1 MKLTQREIAPSLGY
15 QDIVHVV
22 LVNDTTQDTYGS
34 SYKGTIQQIIDLAP
48 KDSYVTGGTH
58 NQNYGITT
66 FTNSTGTTFDVSGY
80 FKPSD
85 DIYVT
90 GGTYV
95 NNTGIITFQN
105 NKDGLFQVD
114 GFFKPSDDVYVSG
127 VTFNPFSYSLTISR
141 NDGIDFLAD
150 LSVLSND
157 VRVTGGTYNPSNGIA
172 TFTNNSGSTFNVTGF
187 LTGMTDT
194 FVVSGTYNQNAGVA
208 TFTNNSGGTF
218 NVSGFYTGTTDTFVV
233 SGTYNPSNGIATF
246 TNNSGGTFNVSG
258 FYTGTTIENLQKE
271 ITTNYQL
278 TSADNNYTILINNG
292 ANPVTITVPAGLM
305 SKINVGFIQQGTGE
319 VNFLASGVTINSP
332 LNMLK
337 IKAQNYWAYLE
348 QVTNTNVYHLIG
360 SLKI

>member
-218 NVSGFYTGTTDTFVV
+218 NVSGFYTGTT
-233 SGTYNPSNGIATF
+233 
-246 TNNSGGTFNVSG
+246 
-258 FYTGTTIENLQKE
+258 IENLQKE

>member
-66 FTNSTGTTFDVSGY
+66 FTNSTGTTFDVGGY

-114 GFFKPSDDVYVSG
+114 GFFKPSDDIYVSG

-141 NDGIDFLAD
+141 NDGTNFLAD

-194 FVVSGTYNQNAGVA
+194 FVVSGSYNQNLGVA

-218 NVSGFYTGTTDTFVV
+218 NVSGFYTGTTT
-233 SGTYNPSNGIATF
+233 
-246 TNNSGGTFNVSG
+246 
-258 FYTGTTIENLQKE
+258 ENLQKE
-271 ITTNYQL
+271 ITTNYQV

-292 ANPVTITVPAGLM
+292 SNPVTITVPAGLM

-319 VNFLASGVTINSP
+319 VNFLASSTTINSP

-337 IKAQNYWAYLE
+337 IKGQNYWAYLE
-348 QVTNTNVYHLIG
+348 QVTNTNVYHLVG
-360 SLKI
+360 SLKV